1 MAKIRRGFVEV
12 EELQLHYREA
22 GRDGGTP
29 LMVLAQCPG
38 SSSEWIPAIQAFG
51 ESRRTIGLDFP
62 GLGDSEALPYAPM
75 MADYARV
82 IAGAIDAWD
91 SVSGQLTVGARTF
104 AVGTMVAVA
113 GLARGRHV
121 LMSGEQADRHA
132 PHIVTR
138 LIARGG
144 PHRESG
150 TRVSRGRGRARRR
163 DPSCRL
169 CASDARDTAG
179 GAPASEE
186 AKSPPGM
193 GKPLCGDDETRRA
206 RFRAQEAD

>member
-1 MAKIRRGFVEV
+1 MPYDFSRHQQALHRAQHLDGVSRLL
-12 EELQLHYREA
+12 LQK
-22 GRDGGTP
+22 
-29 LMVLAQCPG
+29 
-38 SSSEWIPAIQAFG
+38 SSRLWTTVAAARTKRTA
-51 ESRRTIGLDFP
+51 RRTPRRLRGRPWPRHF
-62 GLGDSEALPYAPM
+62 A
-75 MADYARV
+75 

-144 PHRESG
+144 AI
-150 TRVSRGRGRARRR
+150 VS
-163 DPSCRL
+163 P
-169 CASDARDTAG
+169 
-179 GAPASEE
+179 AP
-186 AKSPPGM
+186 G
-193 GKPLCGDDETRRA
+193 
-206 RFRAQEAD
+206 